1 MALWNHNDAEGEDWD
16 NEDRVGE
23 YEKNYRAYADEYENA
38 GWEAPEEEGYA
49 EGGSEPEY
57 DDYPE
62 GEDEFYEEGYDESE
76 TYEESDYDAGFDE
89 SGEPVVYD
97 EEYETEGYE
106 PAGEI
111 PMTGNTTAM
120 MFQGEIGFTETYSSG
135 PYDPEDYED
144 YSEDGEYYEEGEYA
158 EEEYYEEEEPVD
170 YDAPVYTRK
179 KTTLPDDDDDDDRGG
194 YLEKVM
200 LVLGTVAVFLVI
212 VVGALFIGSR
222 QKAKDPGNDTG
233 KDTLPTVVMNEEM
246 AGVGSSLDGITF
258 IGEKGLLAA
267 LDARKA
273 ARAALEAAEEVEEPV
288 TTDYQ
293 EVDLDNSVSVSM
305 EAVSVLKDLKIKFT
319 NSSTKKLIAN
329 VPFTLTVTDPSGKTI
344 SWTDDD
350 QDGIIYHKKL
360 TEGTY
365 TIHVEKL
372 SGEKY
377 EKYALPADKK
387 VEVKGEIKYEEVAV
401 ADEVLDASEVNEAVE
416 DTARDGAGE
425 ETEPAVVDTV
435 AFVESTMT
443 PTYEEVLKSS
453 LTNPLT
459 TANLGTFRR
468 LSAVNTDSTGT
479 QTTTQTTTGTDGTN
493 GTASVSENTA
503 KGTITLSTAT
513 LKTYTGVN
521 NTFTLTL
528 KDLTEK
534 NLTVTSSDENIA
546 KATISGTTVTVTGVA
561 EGSATVTVSSTENP
575 TAAQTCTVKVMNSA
589 TLLKDAK
596 DNQLMVLEGTDEN
609 GKAKY
614 REATYGDYFNPEITK
629 FYVVGQIK
637 YTGWQTIEGATYYY
651 TADGKVVTGSQII
664 LGVRYEFN
672 SDGTLNTGNGVL
684 GIDVSKWNGNIDWTK
699 VKNAGVKFVII
710 RVGYRGST
718 QGALVDDS
726 KFASNIKGATAAG
739 LKVGVYFFSQAV
751 DEVEA
756 VYEASMV
763 LDRISGYKIS
773 YPVYIDVESSG
784 GRGDTIDKD
793 TRTAVI
799 KAFCA
804 TIASKGYAAGVY
816 SNKTWLTSR
825 MDVSALGAYKIWLA
839 QYATEVTYSGRY
851 EMWQYTAKGSING
864 ISGNVD
870 LDLSYMSY

>member
-1 MALWNHNDAEGEDWD
+1 
-16 NEDRVGE
+16 
-23 YEKNYRAYADEYENA
+23 
-38 GWEAPEEEGYA
+38 
-49 EGGSEPEY
+49 
-57 DDYPE
+57 
-62 GEDEFYEEGYDESE
+62 
-76 TYEESDYDAGFDE
+76 
-89 SGEPVVYD
+89 
-97 EEYETEGYE
+97 
-106 PAGEI
+106 
-111 PMTGNTTAM
+111 
-120 MFQGEIGFTETYSSG
+120 
-135 PYDPEDYED
+135 
-144 YSEDGEYYEEGEYA
+144 
-158 EEEYYEEEEPVD
+158 
-170 YDAPVYTRK
+170 
-179 KTTLPDDDDDDDRGG
+179 
-194 YLEKVM
+194 
-200 LVLGTVAVFLVI
+200 
-212 VVGALFIGSR
+212 
-222 QKAKDPGNDTG
+222 
-233 KDTLPTVVMNEEM
+233 
-246 AGVGSSLDGITF
+246 
-258 IGEKGLLAA
+258 
-267 LDARKA
+267 
-273 ARAALEAAEEVEEPV
+273 
-288 TTDYQ
+288 
-293 EVDLDNSVSVSM
+293 
-305 EAVSVLKDLKIKFT
+305 
-319 NSSTKKLIAN
+319 
-329 VPFTLTVTDPSGKTI
+329 
-344 SWTDDD
+344 
-350 QDGIIYHKKL
+350 
-360 TEGTY
+360 
-365 TIHVEKL
+365 
-372 SGEKY
+372 
-377 EKYALPADKK
+377 
-387 VEVKGEIKYEEVAV
+387 
-401 ADEVLDASEVNEAVE
+401 
-416 DTARDGAGE
+416 
-425 ETEPAVVDTV
+425 
-435 AFVESTMT
+435 
-443 PTYEEVLKSS
+443 
-453 LTNPLT
+453 
-459 TANLGTFRR
+459 
-468 LSAVNTDSTGT
+468 
-479 QTTTQTTTGTDGTN
+479 
-493 GTASVSENTA
+493 
-503 KGTITLSTAT
+503 
-513 LKTYTGVN
+513 
-521 NTFTLTL
+521 
-528 KDLTEK
+528 
-534 NLTVTSSDENIA
+534 
-546 KATISGTTVTVTGVA
+546 
-561 EGSATVTVSSTENP
+561 
-575 TAAQTCTVKVMNSA
+575 
-589 TLLKDAK
+589 
-596 DNQLMVLEGTDEN
+596 MVLEGTDEN

-614 REATYGDYFNPEITK
+614 REATYGDDFNPEITK